1 MAFPIA
7 DTLKERGVS
16 LCCSLKLRHDR
27 YGSSRRLHFGGAA
40 CLHQHFEEDRKR
52 SIEVGMLADLVMLVE
67 NPLTADSDRLLAIKA
82 VETIK
87 EGQTVYRAS

>member
-1 MAFPIA
+1 
-7 DTLKERGVS
+7 
-16 LCCSLKLRHDR
+16 
-27 YGSSRRLHFGGAA
+27 
-40 CLHQHFEEDRKR
+40 
-52 SIEVGMLADLVMLVE
+52 MLADLVMLVE